1 MRDEGDHL
9 AVFTDVEFGDVAAV
23 AEDLAFLDFVETS
36 QARSASYHVNVGE
49 KRTYRSSKDTMLVL
63 PQPDEPTR
71 AANLPFSIYSTI
83 RREFTPGL

>member
-1 MRDEGDHL
+1 LRDEGDHL

-23 AEDLAFLDFVETS
+23 AEDLAFLDFVETGQTKVS
-36 QARSASYHVNVGE
+36 ILSRKCRG